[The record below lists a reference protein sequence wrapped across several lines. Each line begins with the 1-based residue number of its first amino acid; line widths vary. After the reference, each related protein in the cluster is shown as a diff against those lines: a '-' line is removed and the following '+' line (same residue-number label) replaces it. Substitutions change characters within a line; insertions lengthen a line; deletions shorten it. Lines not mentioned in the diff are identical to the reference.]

1 LYIYPFIII
10 TGTKKSLKKIE
21 IKNYKHKRK
30 KMSLNDHCISLG
42 IAELNPEVC
51 QQYLETPTNG
61 QNDDNT
67 TVDLPLIEFSV
78 INELTGY
85 IKTNID
91 EIAKNRENIADIKRI
106 AACALSNAIN
116 SKDYNGIIHH
126 RSLNYTF
133 ITFLYFYIF
142 YSKSIRVQVIIMPL
156 QYERSTI
163 VWCIQYKQ
171 CNHNCKYL
179 I

>member
-1 LYIYPFIII
+1 
-10 TGTKKSLKKIE
+10 
-21 IKNYKHKRK
+21 
-30 KMSLNDHCISLG
+30 MSLNDHCISLG
-42 IAELNPEVC
+42 IAELNPEAC

-116 SKDYNGIIHH
+116 SKDFNGIIHH

-163 VWCIQYKQ
+163 VWCIQYK
-171 CNHNCKYL
+171 
-179 I
+179 